1 MKKNLLLLPFFAS
14 IILIN
19 HTLSS
24 QNIGGYDP
32 LGRQFGSNVQHVA
45 FFIFVE

>member
-1 MKKNLLLLPFFAS
+1 MKKNLLLLPSFAS
-14 IILIN
+14 FILIN

-32 LGRQFGSNVQHVA
+32 LGRRFWSTVQTAVPLSA
-45 FFIFVE
+45 L